1 MFCSIT
7 LTGELTFDWIG
18 LAADKSAGKAQ
29 NLPENS
35 EIGPQPPVEKHQQ
48 QGDEQKN
55 NKKLQTIVS
64 KHSEVVSCRRLR
76 LSIFAPPPFRRVG

>member
-7 LTGELTFDWIG
+7 LTGEFAFDWIG
-18 LAADKSAGKAQ
+18 LAADKSAGKAE
-29 NLPENS
+29 NLPENF
-35 EIGPQPPVEKHQQ
+35 EVGPEPPVEKHQQ
-48 QGDEQKN
+48 HGDEQKN

-64 KHSEVVSCRRLR
+64 KHSEVVSWGRLH